1 MGIYLIKFL
10 HTILFLILN
19 VVTIFCLDETND
31 SLSFKSYFFPKTENK
46 WELRGNFELSIAD
59 LPRVVVEEE
68 VSHSPML
75 GAAIKLESPYNI
87 SSAISFQSN
96 YICNY
101 GQFDIKYHL
110 LNSDFSLAL
119 GSKVGVWF
127 GHLELDAIRLKSM
140 GWILY
145 PTATMGYDFK
155 KFLLSVELE
164 TQHSDLYT
172 YSEDQLLG
180 VIWEPKAGYA
190 AKFTVEQPISGNSVV
205 ALSVKLNY
213 SKFYYQSWL
222 SYNTISDYLLYPEF
236 IFSYVL

>member
-1 MGIYLIKFL
+1 MIKF
-10 HTILFLILN
+10 INIIISFVILN
-19 VVTIFCLDETND
+19 VVSIFCLDEAND
-31 SLSFKSYFFPKTENK
+31 SLSFKSYFFPKTDNK
-46 WELRGNFELSIAD
+46 WEFRGNWELSVAD

-75 GAAIKLESPYNI
+75 GAALKVKSPYNI
-87 SSAISFQSN
+87 SSALSFQSN

-101 GQFDIKYHL
+101 GQLDLKYHL

-119 GSKVGVWF
+119 GSKIAVWF
-127 GHLELDAIRLKSM
+127 GHIELDAIRLKSM

-145 PTATMGYDFK
+145 PTVTLGYDFK
-155 KFLLSVELE
+155 KFLLSAELE

-180 VIWEPKAGYA
+180 VIWEPRAGYA
-190 AKFTVEQPISGNSVV
+190 AKFTVEQPFSGTSVV

-222 SYNTISDYLLYPEF
+222 SYNTISDYLIYPEF
-236 IFSYVL
+236 IFSYIL